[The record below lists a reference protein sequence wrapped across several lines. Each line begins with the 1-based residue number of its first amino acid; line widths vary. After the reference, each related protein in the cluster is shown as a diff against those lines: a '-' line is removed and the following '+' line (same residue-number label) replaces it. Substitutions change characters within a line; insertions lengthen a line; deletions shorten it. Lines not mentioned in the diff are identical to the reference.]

1 MDKVIYR
8 LTLDFPNGISVDTAQ
23 KYSQLIDVLDESS
36 VSQGGFTML
45 SNPYFDEPME
55 FSDNEMN
62 FVYGYKKM
70 TKEERENLKHQLER
84 REEINE

>member
-8 LTLDFPNGISVDTAQ
+8 LTLDFPNGISVDSAQ
-23 KYSQLIDVLDESS
+23 KYAQLIEVIDESS
-36 VSQGGFTML
+36 VSQGGFAML
-45 SNPYFDEPME
+45 GNPYMDEPIE

-70 TKEERENLKHQLER
+70 TKEERENLKHQLKRGE
-84 REEINE
+84 

>member
-8 LTLDFPNGISVDTAQ
+8 LTLDFPNGISVDNAQ
-23 KYSQLIDVLDESS
+23 KYAQIIDVIDESS

-45 SNPYFDEPME
+45 SNPYVDEPIE

-62 FVYGYKKM
+62 FVYGHKKM
-70 TKEERENLKHQLER
+70 TKEEIG
-84 REEINE
+84 EIK